1 MSSFCRR
8 FPEQN
13 WALTPDCDSQ
23 TPLWLWGCAFHARRV
38 GLTRLS
44 VLHFAS
50 AAVGFVG
57 FFFFPLLKK
66 LINRNGNKMKWQS
79 F

>member
-1 MSSFCRR
+1 MVSSLCRH

-23 TPLWLWGCAFHARRV
+23 TPLWLWGCAFRARRL
-38 GLTRLS
+38 GLMRLS

-57 FFFFPLLKK
+57 LFFFFPPPSEEA
-66 LINRNGNKMKWQS
+66 NK
-79 F
+79 